1 MNGVMSVPLG
11 ELETHSSS
19 WNAKCLATSLAS
31 KDQLEHPSLSLLLFN
46 KSIYGTQVSSENQD
60 QLKYYRE

>member
-1 MNGVMSVPLG
+1 MNGVMSDLLG

-19 WNAKCLATSLAS
+19 LNAKHLGTLLAS

-46 KSIYGTQVSSENQD
+46 KSIYGTQVSSEKQD
-60 QLKYYRE
+60 QIKYYRE

>member
-1 MNGVMSVPLG
+1 MNGVMSDLLG

-19 WNAKCLATSLAS
+19 LNAKHLGTLLAS

-46 KSIYGTQVSSENQD
+46 KSIYGTQVSSEKQD